1 MKATTYYTG
10 PDMTGMHLA
19 TAAAAW
25 LRASRHLLRAA
36 VLAAL
41 ESLVTTSKAGAL
53 VANHS
58 RMRRRF

>member
-10 PDMTGMHLA
+10 PDMTGTHLA
-19 TAAAAW
+19 AAAAAW
-25 LRASRHLLRAA
+25 LCASRRLLRVA
-36 VLAAL
+36 VLVML
-41 ESLVTTSKAGAL
+41 EGLVTTSKAGAL